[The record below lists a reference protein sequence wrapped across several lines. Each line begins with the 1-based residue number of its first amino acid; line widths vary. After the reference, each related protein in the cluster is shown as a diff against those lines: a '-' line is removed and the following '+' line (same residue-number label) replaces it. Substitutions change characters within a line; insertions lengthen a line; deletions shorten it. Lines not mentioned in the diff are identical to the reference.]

1 MPDDKEIVNT
11 AHCLKLN
18 PHERE
23 PLPHR
28 RIHTKDLC
36 QYVGGG
42 SEEMRVIMADRRTL
56 RRTAQRYRRATK
68 KQKAGI
74 LDEFVATHV
83 RRSWFLGQVKGQVKA
98 ESVGCQ
104 PARPCPNNKR
114 R

>member
-1 MPDDKEIVNT
+1 MEQRTAGVNR

-28 RIHTKDLC
+28 RIHTTDLC
-36 QYVGGG
+36 QYAGGG
-42 SEEMRVIMADRRTL
+42 SKEMGVIMADRRTL

-74 LDEFVATHV
+74 LDEFVA
-83 RRSWFLGQVKGQVKA
+83 
-98 ESVGCQ
+98 
-104 PARPCPNNKR
+104 
-114 R
+114 